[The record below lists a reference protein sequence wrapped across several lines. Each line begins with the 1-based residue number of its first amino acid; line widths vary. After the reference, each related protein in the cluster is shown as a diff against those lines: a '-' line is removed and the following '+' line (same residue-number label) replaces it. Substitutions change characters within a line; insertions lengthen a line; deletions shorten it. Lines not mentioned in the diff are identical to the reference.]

1 MFLRRLSIQWKI
13 TLLAGL
19 CLLGVVALLVG
30 LSVYRMQHSSVLVK
44 SASTQMLDES
54 ARLRLEARGELQALR
69 IQRYFMD
76 AFQYGKGFSRQI
88 LFLRD
93 QAQKRFLDAY
103 DLREDLTRQVR
114 TALAAN
120 PEVLGLYVVF
130 EPNALDGKD
139 ELFVDQPALGSN
151 DKGRFSLYWAQA
163 TPGQLESESMIESEL
178 ADTSSGPSGAA
189 YNAWYTCPKESG
201 QPCVLD
207 PYFDKVG
214 ERQLLMTSIAFPL
227 ELDGKVIGVMGLDIN
242 LSNLQALSE
251 QGNREL
257 YDGVGQV
264 GILSPAGLFAGNSRD
279 AGLLGKNLAKADP
292 QHAGELLQLLAAG
305 KSRLFNENDD
315 LKVLQPLQPIP
326 GAKPWGVLLEV
337 PKSALLG
344 PALALERQLDDM
356 RREGTWVE
364 LGLGLGAAVLGLLVL
379 WLSARG
385 VTRPILGVAHMLRDI
400 ASGEGDLTQRLPH
413 TGRDELGELAG
424 WFNRFLDKLQPII
437 RDVKVSVRDARS
449 TADQSAAISSQ
460 TSAGMQQQFREID
473 QVATASHEMT
483 ATAQDVARSAAQ
495 AADAARGAD
504 QATRDGL
511 ALIDRT
517 TQSIDSL
524 AANLTSAMGQVE
536 QLASSSEE
544 IGSVLEVIRAIAEQT
559 NLLALNAAIEAARAG
574 DAGRGFAVVAD
585 EVRNLARRTQDSVE
599 QIRGVIEGLQQG
611 TRDVV
616 DAMHGSHRQAQGSV
630 EQVDEAVAALQRIG
644 EAVTVINDMNLQ
656 IASAAEEQ
664 SSVAEEINRNVAAIR
679 DVTESLS
686 SQAEESAQ
694 VSQSLNRLANHQQGL
709 MEQFKVRRSLFR
721 GRGAV
726 GPPDRQAGQRAQ
738 PATQTRRGSRLGHLR
753 CRCPGL
759 SRLAAL
765 AAQRV
770 FHGLLVASLRG

>member
-574 DAGRGFAVVAD
+574 DAGRGVAVVAD

-694 VSQSLNRLANHQQGL
+694 VSQSLNRLANHQQSL
-709 MEQFKVRRSLFR
+709 MEQFK
-721 GRGAV
+721 A
-726 GPPDRQAGQRAQ
+726 
-738 PATQTRRGSRLGHLR
+738 
-753 CRCPGL
+753 
-759 SRLAAL
+759 
-765 AAQRV
+765 
-770 FHGLLVASLRG
+770 

>member
-163 TPGQLESESMIESEL
+163 TPGQLESESMVESEL

-189 YNAWYTCPKESG
+189 YNAWYTCPKESA

-379 WLSARG
+379 WLTARG

-517 TQSIDSL
+517 TQGIDSL

-709 MEQFKVRRSLFR
+709 MEQFK
-721 GRGAV
+721 A
-726 GPPDRQAGQRAQ
+726 
-738 PATQTRRGSRLGHLR
+738 
-753 CRCPGL
+753 
-759 SRLAAL
+759 
-765 AAQRV
+765 
-770 FHGLLVASLRG
+770 

>member
-460 TSAGMQQQFREID
+460 TSAGMQQQFSEID

-709 MEQFKVRRSLFR
+709 MEQFK
-721 GRGAV
+721 A
-726 GPPDRQAGQRAQ
+726 
-738 PATQTRRGSRLGHLR
+738 
-753 CRCPGL
+753 
-759 SRLAAL
+759 
-765 AAQRV
+765 
-770 FHGLLVASLRG
+770 

>member
-536 QLASSSEE
+536 QLARSSEE

-709 MEQFKVRRSLFR
+709 MEQFK
-721 GRGAV
+721 A
-726 GPPDRQAGQRAQ
+726 
-738 PATQTRRGSRLGHLR
+738 
-753 CRCPGL
+753 
-759 SRLAAL
+759 
-765 AAQRV
+765 
-770 FHGLLVASLRG
+770 

>member
-207 PYFDKVG
+207 PCFDKVG

-709 MEQFKVRRSLFR
+709 MEQFK
-721 GRGAV
+721 A
-726 GPPDRQAGQRAQ
+726 
-738 PATQTRRGSRLGHLR
+738 
-753 CRCPGL
+753 
-759 SRLAAL
+759 
-765 AAQRV
+765 
-770 FHGLLVASLRG
+770 

>member
-524 AANLTSAMGQVE
+524 SANLTSAMGQVE

-709 MEQFKVRRSLFR
+709 MEQFK
-721 GRGAV
+721 A
-726 GPPDRQAGQRAQ
+726 
-738 PATQTRRGSRLGHLR
+738 
-753 CRCPGL
+753 
-759 SRLAAL
+759 
-765 AAQRV
+765 
-770 FHGLLVASLRG
+770 

>member
-574 DAGRGFAVVAD
+574 AAGRGFAVVAD

-709 MEQFKVRRSLFR
+709 MEQFK
-721 GRGAV
+721 A
-726 GPPDRQAGQRAQ
+726 
-738 PATQTRRGSRLGHLR
+738 
-753 CRCPGL
+753 
-759 SRLAAL
+759 
-765 AAQRV
+765 
-770 FHGLLVASLRG
+770 

>member
-524 AANLTSAMGQVE
+524 AANLTSAMDQVE

-709 MEQFKVRRSLFR
+709 MEQFK
-721 GRGAV
+721 A
-726 GPPDRQAGQRAQ
+726 
-738 PATQTRRGSRLGHLR
+738 
-753 CRCPGL
+753 
-759 SRLAAL
+759 
-765 AAQRV
+765 
-770 FHGLLVASLRG
+770 

>member
-385 VTRPILGVAHMLRDI
+385 VPRPILGVAHMLRDI
-400 ASGEGDLTQRLPH
+400 ARGEGDLTQRLPH

-524 AANLTSAMGQVE
+524 AANLTRAMGQVE

-709 MEQFKVRRSLFR
+709 MEQFK
-721 GRGAV
+721 A
-726 GPPDRQAGQRAQ
+726 
-738 PATQTRRGSRLGHLR
+738 
-753 CRCPGL
+753 
-759 SRLAAL
+759 
-765 AAQRV
+765 
-770 FHGLLVASLRG
+770 

>member
-616 DAMHGSHRQAQGSV
+616 DAMHGSHRQAQRSV

-709 MEQFKVRRSLFR
+709 MEQFK
-721 GRGAV
+721 A
-726 GPPDRQAGQRAQ
+726 
-738 PATQTRRGSRLGHLR
+738 
-753 CRCPGL
+753 
-759 SRLAAL
+759 
-765 AAQRV
+765 
-770 FHGLLVASLRG
+770 

>member
-120 PEVLGLYVVF
+120 PEVLGLYVIF

-709 MEQFKVRRSLFR
+709 MEQFK
-721 GRGAV
+721 A
-726 GPPDRQAGQRAQ
+726 
-738 PATQTRRGSRLGHLR
+738 
-753 CRCPGL
+753 
-759 SRLAAL
+759 
-765 AAQRV
+765 
-770 FHGLLVASLRG
+770 